1 MSNYFSYFPTTDH
14 DLTNIGQKVKLT
26 NIMRRFKVQS
36 ELSNI
41 SSVYYEYDIQD
52 GDRPDTVAE
61 KYYGDSKYAWLVL
74 HFSNI
79 KDVHFDWPLSTFD
92 FEEFIKGKYG
102 SIEAAQAETQEYRIY
117 LSKVKD
123 GVKVPAEAEV
133 LFDGTSLLERVVVVD
148 EATYN
153 RTASNYQKAVVS
165 KYDYEVELNEERR
178 SIRLLDKRY
187 LSQVRDEVEDIL
199 RNGV

>member
-14 DLTNIGQKVKLT
+14 DLTNSGNKVKLT

-36 ELSNI
+36 ELSDLA
-41 SSVYYEYDIQD
+41 SVYYEYDIQD

-61 KYYGDSKYAWLVL
+61 KYYGDSNYAWLVL
-74 HFSNI
+74 HFTEM
-79 KDVHFDWPLSTFD
+79 KDVHFDWPLGTHD
-92 FEEFIKGKYG
+92 FEEYIKGKYG
-102 SIEAAQAETQEYRIY
+102 SLASAQAQNHEYRIY
-117 LSKVKD
+117 LSKIKN
-123 GVKVPAEAEV
+123 GVKVPATSEV
-133 LFDGTSLLERVVVVD
+133 LYDGTVLLERVVVVD

-153 RTASNYQKAVVS
+153 ATASNYRKAAVS
-165 KYDYEVELNEERR
+165 KYDYEVELNDAKR
-178 SIRLLDKRY
+178 SIKILDKRY